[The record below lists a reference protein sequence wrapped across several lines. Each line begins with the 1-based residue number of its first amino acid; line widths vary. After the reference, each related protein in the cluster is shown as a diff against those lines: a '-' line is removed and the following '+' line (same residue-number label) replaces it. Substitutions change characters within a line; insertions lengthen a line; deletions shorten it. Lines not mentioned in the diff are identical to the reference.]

1 MKINEII
8 KSVEASKEYNEFK
21 KNNKDSFLLSLFFI
35 VSPKFEFEIEQVNY
49 FLPKD
54 NKVMSFILN
63 NDGIKT
69 KLDELYN
76 KQSHLEKTNNELD
89 IRIKVDLEEMKSVI
103 DEKISNKK
111 NGDLTKTILV
121 FQELNGKPCWNLTF
135 MFSGLKLLNIIIDAK
150 TGKIDKEE
158 VTNLADMMKF
168 QK

>member
-1 MKINEII
+1 MKISEII

-21 KNNKDSFLLSLFFI
+21 KDNKDAFLLSLFFI
-35 VSPKFEFEIEQVNY
+35 VSPKFEIEIEQVNY
-49 FLPKD
+49 FLPKN

-63 NDGIKT
+63 NYGIQT

-89 IRIKVDLEEMKSVI
+89 TRIKVDLEEMKSVI
-103 DEKISNKK
+103 DEKASNKK

-135 MFSGLKLLNIIIDAK
+135 MFSGLKLLNVIIDAK

>member
-1 MKINEII
+1 MKIDEVI
-8 KSVEASKEYNEFK
+8 KSVEASKEYKDFK

-63 NDGIKT
+63 SSGIQT

-76 KQSHLEKTNNELD
+76 KQHHLEKTSNELD
-89 IRIKVDLEEMKSVI
+89 TKIKIDLADVKLII
-103 DEKISNKK
+103 DEKIKDKK
-111 NGDLTKTILV
+111 NGELNKIIVV

-135 MFSGLKLLNIIIDAK
+135 MFSSLKLVNTIIDAK
-150 TGKIDKEE
+150 TGEVNKED
-158 VTNLADMMKF
+158 VTNLSDIMKF